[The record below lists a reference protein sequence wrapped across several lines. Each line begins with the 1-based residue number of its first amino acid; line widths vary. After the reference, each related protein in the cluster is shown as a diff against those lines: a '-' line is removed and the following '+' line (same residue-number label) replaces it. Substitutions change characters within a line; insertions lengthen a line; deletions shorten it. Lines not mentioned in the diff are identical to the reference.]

1 MESKDFSADCFPL
14 TSDRSAWNK
23 NTRATNLPV
32 IATHA
37 VIEEGSE
44 TPGLSKYVRLNS
56 IPGCKP

>member
-1 MESKDFSADCFPL
+1 VLGIKILKQP
-14 TSDRSAWNK
+14 
-23 NTRATNLPV
+23 NLPV

-44 TPGLSKYVRLNS
+44 TPGISKYVRLNS